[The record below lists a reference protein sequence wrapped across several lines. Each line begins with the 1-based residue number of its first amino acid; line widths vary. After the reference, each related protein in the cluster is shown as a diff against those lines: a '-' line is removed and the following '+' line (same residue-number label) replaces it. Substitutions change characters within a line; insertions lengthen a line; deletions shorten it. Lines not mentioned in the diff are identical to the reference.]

1 MKTVDMVSAMITN
14 PTFDQWPTLS
24 VRTADTAAPA
34 LPLLLREVGAFAAM
48 RAKASFAPAVAT
60 GIKGDGRDVL
70 VLPGFLASD
79 VATARLRKSLSA
91 SGFRAHAWGM
101 GRNFGIKSDIL
112 HRLDARLDVLV
123 MDRPV
128 TLIGW
133 SLGGLIAREY
143 AKHAP
148 HRVEKV
154 ITLGSPFSGDMRA
167 NNAWRLYERV
177 AGHAV
182 DAPPIE
188 AHPSVK
194 PPVPTIA
201 LWSRRDGVVAPRSA
215 CGKHGESDGNVE
227 LFCTH
232 MAFVADPG
240 AIRTVCQVILADE

>member
-1 MKTVDMVSAMITN
+1 MFAIHSDFARHSQPGDYA
-14 PTFDQWPTLS
+14 
-24 VRTADTAAPA
+24 RPA
-34 LPLLLREVGAFAAM
+34 LPMLLREVGAFASM
-48 RAKASFAPAVAT
+48 RAKASFAQAVST
-60 GIKGDGRDVL
+60 NVKGDGRDVL

-79 VATARLRKSLSA
+79 VATARLRRSLNGA
-91 SGFRAHAWGM
+91 GFRAHAWGL
-101 GRNFGIKSDIL
+101 GRNFGIKSDVL
-112 HRLDARLDVLV
+112 QQLDARLDSLV
-123 MDRPV
+123 EERPV

-154 ITLGSPFSGDMRA
+154 ITLGSPFSGDLRA
-167 NNAWRLYERV
+167 NNAWRLYEWV
-177 AGHAV
+177 AGHKV

-188 AHPSVK
+188 AQPSVK

-215 CGKHGESDGNVE
+215 CGETGEADSNVE
-227 LFCTH
+227 LGCTH

-240 AIRTVCQVILADE
+240 AIRTVCQVILADD